1 MAETAPNKTV
11 TSAGMRQPPAPGPMN
26 PNLGSTPTHR
36 VKKLLETYT
45 MTAERSMLGPGSAS
59 AASEMAQYS
68 KFYPSYHQVQTT

>member
-11 TSAGMRQPPAPGPMN
+11 TSAVTSSGMRQPPATGQMN
-26 PNLGSTPTHR
+26 PNLVSTPTHR

-59 AASEMAQYS
+59 AAAEMAHYS
-68 KFYPSYHQVQTT
+68 KRYPS